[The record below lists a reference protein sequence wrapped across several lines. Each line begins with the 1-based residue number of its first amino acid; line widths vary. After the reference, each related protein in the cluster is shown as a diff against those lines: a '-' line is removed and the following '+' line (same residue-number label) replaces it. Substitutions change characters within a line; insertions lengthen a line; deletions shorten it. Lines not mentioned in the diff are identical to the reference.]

1 MSNEQ
6 IEARY
11 VLLTQSILGNK
22 SLTSNEKLVL
32 ARISGFERFFE
43 SNENTA
49 EFLGISERT
58 VRTAKTHLK
67 ELGYIVEINDTGHG
81 KVYAADLL
89 RTAKSADLIGKNCR
103 PDRQNLPPENKD
115 RLKQEQKG
123 AEAPNDQ
130 KYGREDI
137 NELVALWEAQT
148 GIAIKGQKQ
157 QRYALANL
165 IKSRGYE
172 ATKALVKLVG
182 ETRRVNDRFAPQIAT
197 PRELTG
203 KYSKLERLLL
213 WDERRKASR
222 PFGQAPRILEYKEPE
237 PEPEIERASHEQIE
251 AMRAKLGF
259 KKGAAS

>member
-103 PDRQNLPPENKD
+103 PDRQKLPPENKD
-115 RLKQEQKG
+115 RIKIEQNGSEQEF
-123 AEAPNDQ
+123 
-130 KYGREDI
+130 GRADI
-137 NELVALWEAQT
+137 NELEALWESET
-148 GIAIKGQKQ
+148 GFSIKSQKQ

-182 ETRRVNDRFAPQIAT
+182 DTRRVNDRFAPQIAT

-222 PFGQAPRILEYKEPE
+222 PFGPTPRIPEYKEPE
-237 PEPEIERASHEQIE
+237 PEPEIKRASHEQIE
-251 AMRAKLGF
+251 AMRKKLGF
-259 KKGAAS
+259 TKGAAS